1 MKVVCIL
8 KHIERRTEW
17 KSKGEQEEGGMGG
30 DLQGQEGKMAVLTH
44 LGKRSHKM
52 WKQCI

>member
-1 MKVVCIL
+1 LYIK
-8 KHIERRTEW
+8 TW
-17 KSKGEQEEGGMGG
+17 KGEMSGEAKGPGEQEEGGMGG

-44 LGKRSHKM
+44 LGKRSHEM